1 MRIRDG
7 KELCVIHRLR
17 VYALVILLASMVFS
31 LSAATIAE
39 AVPSLTEEQ
48 VQQLLLGDMV
58 RGRSYNEDVRLLVPQ
73 DSIAAAHLKSALEK
87 PDSFSVVS
95 LIFVPYPDS
104 MQEMSSQERQV
115 EIFNTMRSISTQEGI
130 TYISHRA
137 GNKPKVL
144 IEKSWYLETPRSR
157 SGIPDPV
164 STFVPRTA
172 EYYVFQRDS
181 SFGSNVYSHTY
192 ETTDSEI
199 FVKVKN
205 LETMRVFSIFKA
217 VDKEMLEIAMSTT
230 LLDEGLLLSAM
241 ATIEGRDPQIRVLGI
256 TVDLPSAFTR
266 RTTALGE
273 WFVDQ
278 LHR

>member
-1 MRIRDG
+1 M
-7 KELCVIHRLR
+7 LCRYR
-17 VYALVILLASMVFS
+17 VCSVLLLLVLVFS
-31 LSAATIAE
+31 QVFAETIE
-39 AVPSLTEEQ
+39 KAVPTLTEAQ
-48 VQQLLLGDMV
+48 VQQLLLGEMV
-58 RGRSYNEDVRLLVPQ
+58 RGRSFNEDVLLLVPQ
-73 DSIAAAHLKSALEK
+73 DSIAYEHLKGALEK

-95 LIFVPYPDS
+95 LIFVPYPAS
-104 MQEMSSQERQV
+104 MKQMSPQERQLH
-115 EIFNTMRSISTQEGI
+115 IFNTMRAISTQEGI

-137 GNKPKVL
+137 GNKPREL

-157 SGIPDPV
+157 SGMPDPV
-164 STFVPRTA
+164 SRFVPRTA

-181 SFGSNVYSHTY
+181 SFGSNVYSHAY
-192 ETTDSEI
+192 ETTESEI

-230 LLDEGLLLSAM
+230 QLDDGLLLSAM
-241 ATIEGRDPQIRVLGI
+241 ATIEGRDPTVRILGI

-273 WFVDQ
+273 WFVDR
-278 LHR
+278 LHDNH